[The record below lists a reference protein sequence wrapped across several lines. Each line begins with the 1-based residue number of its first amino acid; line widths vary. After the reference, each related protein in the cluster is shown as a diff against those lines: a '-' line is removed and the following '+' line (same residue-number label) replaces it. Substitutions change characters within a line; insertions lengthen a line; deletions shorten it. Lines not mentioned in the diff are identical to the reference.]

1 VVLVALLAPCGLP
14 AQVARPAAPS
24 RPRSSWNAFP
34 LASFQNETGFAFG
47 GFGVHYFRLGGA
59 PAESPPSYVAAAAAY
74 TTRNQILLDLLPEF
88 WWDHER
94 NLFTGQLA
102 YRLFPDRFFGIGN
115 ATLAAHEER
124 YLLNAFSDR
133 LEYRRRVAG
142 PLFVGLRQEFQA
154 WRLEDLLPAGMLAAG
169 NLPGAGG
176 GVRSGF
182 GPMVVL
188 DSRDNT
194 LATRRGVYILGS
206 LVSFHPWLGSDYRY
220 TAFTVDARHYHTAG
234 RHTLALQYYLALCD
248 GDVPLTGMPMMGGK
262 TLMRG
267 HYEGRFRDR
276 NFFTVQAEYRL
287 MPLWWRFGVNVFA
300 GLGEVAPRLRD
311 FTFEGLKWSL
321 GAGLRFALNPAERIH
336 LRLDVGVGYDT
347 WGLYV
352 NVLEVF

>member
-1 VVLVALLAPCGLP
+1 
-14 AQVARPAAPS
+14 
-24 RPRSSWNAFP
+24 
-34 LASFQNETGFAFG
+34 
-47 GFGVHYFRLGGA
+47 
-59 PAESPPSYVAAAAAY
+59 
-74 TTRNQILLDLLPEF
+74 
-88 WWDHER
+88 
-94 NLFTGQLA
+94 
-102 YRLFPDRFFGIGN
+102 
-115 ATLAAHEER
+115 
-124 YLLNAFSDR
+124 
-133 LEYRRRVAG
+133 
-142 PLFVGLRQEFQA
+142 
-154 WRLEDLLPAGMLAAG
+154 
-169 NLPGAGG
+169 
-176 GVRSGF
+176 
-182 GPMVVL
+182 MVVL